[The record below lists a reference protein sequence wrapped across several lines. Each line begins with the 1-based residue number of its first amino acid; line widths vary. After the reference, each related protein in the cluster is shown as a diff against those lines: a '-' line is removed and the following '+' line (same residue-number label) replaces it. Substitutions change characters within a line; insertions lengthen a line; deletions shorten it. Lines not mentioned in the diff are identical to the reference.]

1 MEELKQGILREK
13 QRKRERPY
21 NSAPFNSSSHPS
33 QSMVRSSWKISKGV
47 PGSLVGDRSLYVFS
61 DSVCSFEDSH
71 CAAGKGEALSMPNT
85 ITLVFSLLVAIVIL
99 ATVATRFRLPYAIV
113 LVLAGL
119 LLGFIPGLPTIHLD
133 PALILFLFLPPLIY
147 SSAWLTSWREFRANL
162 RPILLLSVGLVLAT
176 TMVVAVVAH
185 VIGLPWPVSFVLGAV
200 VSPTDAVAA
209 SATAQSAGL
218 PRRLL
223 TVIEGESMVNDATGL
238 VVYRFAVAAVVTGSF
253 SLVQASLQFVL
264 VSVGGLLVGLVVGWP
279 LAWLHRHLDDAPIE
293 IAITLLTPFAAYLL
307 ADAIGVSGV
316 LAVMAAGLYLSRQS
330 SRFFSSNTRLQA
342 NAVWTVLVFLLNGL
356 VFLLIGLQL
365 RSILDAL
372 ASRAPL
378 SLLWDAL
385 LVCFTVV
392 VVRIAWVVPA
402 AFPSRMFRKFLR
414 PRERPPSWRNVLIVA
429 WTGMRGGV
437 SLAAALALPLM
448 IIGGAP
454 FPDRDLVN
462 FLTFCVILATL
473 VGQGMS
479 LDPLIRLLGLEP
491 DSSLEREHAQAHLV
505 AARAALSR
513 LDELATEVWVP
524 QDALTYLR
532 SHYEKKL
539 STLTTPVDGAGN
551 ERSALHASIQQRLQ
565 QEVLR
570 AERAAIIQLRD
581 QGRIDDE
588 TLRLVERELDL
599 EEQRWH

>member
-99 ATVATRFRLPYAIV
+99 ATVSTRFRLPYAIV

-119 LLGFIPGLPTIHLD
+119 LLGFIPGLPTINLD
-133 PALILFLFLPPLIY
+133 PALLLFFFLPPLIY
-147 SSAWLTSWREFRANL
+147 SSAWLTSWREFGANL
-162 RPILLLSVGLVLAT
+162 RPILFLSIALVLAT

-185 VIGLPWPVSFVLGAV
+185 LLV
-200 VSPTDAVAA
+200 
-209 SATAQSAGL
+209 GL

-223 TVIEGESMVNDATGL
+223 TVIECESMVNDATGL

-264 VSVGGLLVGLVVGWP
+264 VSAGGLLVGLVVGWP

-316 LAVMAAGLYLSRQS
+316 LAVMAAGLYLSHQS
-330 SRFFSSNTRLQA
+330 ARFFSSNTRLQA

-365 RSILDAL
+365 HSILDAL
-372 ASRAPL
+372 ANRAPL

-402 AFPSRMFRKFLR
+402 TFPSRLFRKFLR

-448 IIGGAP
+448 IIGGGP
-454 FPDRDLVN
+454 FPDRDLVI

-473 VGQGMS
+473 VGQGIS
-479 LDPLIRLLGLEP
+479 LGPLIRLLHLQE
-491 DSSLEREHAQAHLV
+491 DESREREHAKAHL
-505 AARAALSR
+505 AAAHAALAR
-513 LDELATEVWVP
+513 LDELATEEWVP
-524 QDALTYLR
+524 EEELTHLR
-532 SHYEKKL
+532 SVCEEKIKDFTVRL
-539 STLTTPVDGAGN
+539 DGVGAADERDGDRPAAGRRLRQ
-551 ERSALHASIQQRLQ
+551 EMLH
-565 QEVLR
+565 
-570 AERAAIIQLRD
+570 AERAAVIRLRD

-588 TLRLVERELDL
+588 VLRLVERELDL
-599 EEQRWH
+599 EEQRLLADL